1 MPAQGADMAYDET
14 LAGRLRDLFAELPGV
29 TDKRMFG
36 GLAFLGDGHL
46 TVCVMGDDLMV
57 RVGADAAA
65 EALTRPGTRRFEL
78 TRRPMRG
85 WVVVDGAVLDD
96 DVLAE
101 WVNRA
106 RAFVA
111 TLPPKDPAAPRK

>member
-1 MPAQGADMAYDET
+1 VAYDEG
-14 LAGRLRDLFAELPGV
+14 LAERIRDVLADYPGV

-36 GLAFLGDGHL
+36 GITFMTEGNM
-46 TVCVMGDDLMV
+46 TVGVIGDDLIA
-57 RVGADAAA
+57 RVGPDAGP
-65 EALTRPGTRRFEL
+65 EALTRPGTRPFDF
-78 TRRPMRG
+78 TGRPMAN

-101 WVNRA
+101 WISMA

-111 TLPPKDPAAPRK
+111 TLPPK